1 MPAALTPQPI
11 SSFPEITD
19 LNNFN
24 TESLLT
30 LLNANASTPST
41 QNANLKFKNLF
52 QLINNEILPINDSQ
66 VSTGINPNNINT
78 NQLATITSVT
88 VNQYGRVV
96 QIEGVTSA
104 SLQTQAGISTGILT
118 GTINVPLNQS
128 NSAPFYGSPADFT
141 CNYTGKIMLT
151 IYYTSRIS
159 YTTGNNTL
167 AYISTPPLIYVTNN
181 TNVVTQIA
189 TVTGTTQNTAG
200 GGGSGAVVS
209 TGTAVALLPCS
220 AGTTGWKV
228 GVGYPTSSNTS
239 PGFPFNYTVLFQN
252 TTQ

>member
-24 TESLLT
+24 QDSLLT

-41 QNANLKFKNLF
+41 ANANLKFKNLF
-52 QLINNEILPINDSQ
+52 QLINNEILPISDSN
-66 VSTGINPNNINT
+66 VSTGIDPNNINS
-78 NQLATITSVT
+78 NQLATITSIT

-96 QIEGVTSA
+96 QIQGVSQS
-104 SLQTQAGISTGILT
+104 SLQTQAGISTGILA
-118 GTINVPLNQS
+118 GLINVPLNQPS
-128 NSAPFYGSPADFT
+128 SAPFYGSPADFT

-151 IYYTSRIS
+151 IYYTSRIP

-181 TNVVTQIA
+181 TNVVTEISTA
-189 TVTGTTQNTAG
+189 TGITQNIAG
-200 GGGSGAVVS
+200 GSGSGAVVS

-220 AGTTGWKV
+220 SGTTNWKV
-228 GVGYPTSSNTS
+228 GVGYPKDATSS
-239 PGFPFNYTVLFQN
+239 PGFSFNYTIMFQN